1 MSAGGDAKTAALKM
15 LLEDVAPLFDRAEQL
30 NTTLAQVDT
39 ALRGDIERLGGMMQS
54 LEQHLSES
62 SELMAGLQGVQR
74 SGLKEFPVPLGTR
87 ASGHST
93 RAVVV
98 AAVGAAVMT
107 AAIIGGGAWLLIE
120 PTFQHEKFGRDVA
133 AAWPRLD
140 AETKA
145 KISQAAQPPR

>member
-30 NTTLAQVDT
+30 NTTLVQVDA
-39 ALRGDIERLGGMMQS
+39 ALRSDVERLGAMMQS
-54 LEQHLSES
+54 LEQHLGES

-74 SGLKEFPVPLGTR
+74 SGLKDYPVPPSTR
-87 ASGHST
+87 SSGHST
-93 RAVVV
+93 RTMI
-98 AAVGAAVMT
+98 GAAIAASVIS
-107 AAIIGGGAWLLIE
+107 AAIIGAGAWLLIE
-120 PTFQHEKFGRDVA
+120 PTLQHEQFGREVA

-145 KISQAAQPPR
+145 RISQAAKPPR

>member
-30 NTTLAQVDT
+30 NTTLAQVDV

-54 LEQHLSES
+54 LEQRLGEA

-74 SGLKEFPVPLGTR
+74 SGLKEYPVPPSTR

-93 RAVVV
+93 RAVI
-98 AAVGAAVMT
+98 GAAIAASVT
-107 AAIIGGGAWLLIE
+107 SAAIIGVGAWLLIE
-120 PTFQHEKFGRDVA
+120 PTLQHEQFGREVS

-145 KISQAAQPPR
+145 KISQAAKQPR

>member
-1 MSAGGDAKTAALKM
+1 MSAGGDAKTAALRM

-30 NTTLAQVDT
+30 NTTLAQVDG

-54 LEQHLSES
+54 LEQHLGEA

-74 SGLKEFPVPLGTR
+74 SGLKEYPVPPGTR

-93 RAVVV
+93 RAVI
-98 AAVGAAVMT
+98 GAAVAASVIT
-107 AAIIGGGAWLLIE
+107 AAIIGTGAWLLIE
-120 PTFQHEKFGRDVA
+120 PTLQHEQFGREVS

-140 AETKA
+140 PETKA
-145 KISQAAQPPR
+145 KISQAAKQPR